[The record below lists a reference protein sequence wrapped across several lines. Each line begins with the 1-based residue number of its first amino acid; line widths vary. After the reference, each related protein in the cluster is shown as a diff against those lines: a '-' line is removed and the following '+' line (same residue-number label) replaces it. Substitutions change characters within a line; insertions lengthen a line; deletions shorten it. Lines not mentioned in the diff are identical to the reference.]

1 MMFRGA
7 GWTAALVLS
16 LLALTWGSVN
26 AAPGAPVA
34 AQDASTVA
42 QPSARPA
49 PAASMPAAST
59 VAPVAAAAPAPPPE
73 IAASSYLLVDA
84 ETMRVLVE
92 QNSHQGLPP
101 ASLTKIMTAYVA
113 EMELASGRIKLEDQV
128 PISVN
133 AWKAEGSRM
142 FIQEGTTVPLEKLL
156 RGVIISSG
164 NDASIAIAE
173 YIAGSESA
181 FADMMNEQAKRLGM
195 SDTQFRNAT
204 GLPDPEHYTT
214 AWDLAQLTRALIRDY
229 PEHYAIYAEKSFDF
243 NSIDQPNRNRL
254 LWRDRTVDGVKTG
267 HTEEA
272 GYCLVASAKRD
283 DMRLISVV
291 MGTESDEARMRE
303 SQKLLSYG
311 FRYFETHRLY
321 EAGVPLKTQRIWY
334 GAEDELAL
342 GTREA
347 VSVTITRGAYEK
359 LQAELLVPTAIEAPV
374 QQGQEMGTLRLSL
387 NGEIVREVPL
397 VALAGVEEAGIF
409 SRFLDFVLLLFANLF
424 SSE

>member
-1 MMFRGA
+1 MVRGA
-7 GWTAALVLS
+7 LKSAT
-16 LLALTWGSVN
+16 LALAFAMPLLMVSFGT
-26 AAPGAPVA
+26 
-34 AQDASTVA
+34 
-42 QPSARPA
+42 ARAA
-49 PAASMPAAST
+49 PAAPAPGT
-59 VAPVAAAAPAPPPE
+59 PPAAAPAPPPA

-92 QNSHQGLPP
+92 QNSRQPLPP

-113 EMELASGRIKLEDQV
+113 EMELASGRIKLEDEV

-142 FIQEGTTVPLEKLL
+142 FIQEGTAVPLSLLL

-164 NDASIAIAE
+164 NDSSIAIAE

-195 SDTQFRNAT
+195 EGTHFENAT
-204 GLPDPEHYTT
+204 GLPSADHFTT
-214 AWDLAQLTRALIRDY
+214 AWDLAVLTRALIRDF

-243 NSIDQPNRNRL
+243 NNIAQPNRNRL

-272 GYCLVASAKRD
+272 GFCLVASAKRD

-303 SQKLLSYG
+303 SQKLLSFG

-321 EAGVPLKTQRIWY
+321 EAGVPLKTARIWY
-334 GAEDELAL
+334 GTEKEVGL
-342 GTREA
+342 GTREP
-347 VSVTITRGAYEK
+347 VSVTITRGAYDS
-359 LQAELLVPTAIEAPV
+359 LQAELLVPNAIEAPI
-374 QQGQEMGTLRLSL
+374 QQDQEIGILRLSMA
-387 NGEIVREVPL
+387 GETVSEVPL
-397 VALAGVEEAGIF
+397 VALTAVEEAGIF

-424 SSE
+424 ASE